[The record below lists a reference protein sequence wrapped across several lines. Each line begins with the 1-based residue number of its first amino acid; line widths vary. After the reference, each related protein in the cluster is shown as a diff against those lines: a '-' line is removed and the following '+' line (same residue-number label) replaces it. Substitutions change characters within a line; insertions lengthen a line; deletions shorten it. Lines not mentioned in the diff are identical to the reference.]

1 MRPILCLSILLA
13 SAGWADQLDDRAS
26 IEKVIST
33 LNTSTVNRGA
43 FTVDF
48 RFSELTQL
56 WSASGLWT
64 IGPGT
69 VVISHEPW
77 GEAQW
82 VPATALPPQAPLRLV
97 VRSVRFITSDVALVD
112 AVTGPPTAAPASAA
126 EREPYKSVAPQRVP
140 MLLVMKREVTD
151 WRIASIRKAAP
162 L

>member
-1 MRPILCLSILLA
+1 MRPILALSILLA

-33 LNTSTVNRGA
+33 LNASAVSRSA

-64 IGPGT
+64 LGPGT

-97 VRSVRFITSDVALVD
+97 IRSVRFITQDVALVD
-112 AVTGPPTAAPASAA
+112 AVTVPPIPPPASTVDH
-126 EREPYKSVAPQRVP
+126 EPYNSVAPQRVP
-140 MLLVMKREVTD
+140 VLLVMRREGTD
-151 WRIASIRKAAP
+151 WRIASIRKTAQI
-162 L
+162 

>member
-1 MRPILCLSILLA
+1 MRPILAVSILLA

-33 LNTSTVNRGA
+33 LNTSAVSRGA

-56 WSASGLWT
+56 SSASGLWR
-64 IGPGT
+64 IGPGS
-69 VVISHEPW
+69 VVISDEPW

-97 VRSVRFITSDVALVD
+97 IHSVRFITPDVALVD
-112 AVTGPPTAAPASAA
+112 AVTGAPTAAPA
-126 EREPYKSVAPQRVP
+126 PDNSVPPQRVP
-140 MLLVMKREVTD
+140 VLLVMKREGTD
-151 WRIASIRKAAP
+151 WRIASVRKTVQ